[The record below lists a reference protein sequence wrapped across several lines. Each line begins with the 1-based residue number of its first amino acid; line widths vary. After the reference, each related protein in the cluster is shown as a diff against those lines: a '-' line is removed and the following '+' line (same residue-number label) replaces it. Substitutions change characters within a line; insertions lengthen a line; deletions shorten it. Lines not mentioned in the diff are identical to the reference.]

1 MIGDGK
7 RRPLQRFRLSR
18 KAIHILW
25 PHDKDETMNDLNPLR
40 PIEAYPSRTSADIR
54 YSDLDRQGHVNNAV
68 FATFSEVGRVAFMYD
83 PERPL
88 ATEGRSFVVARL
100 LIDFR
105 AELFWPGSV
114 EIGTGVLKV
123 GRSSFTLAQGI
134 FNDGRLVAT
143 AEAAIVMVDK
153 ETRRSTP
160 LPPQTVDVLQ
170 SLRLSDSPQE

>member
-1 MIGDGK
+1 MKDPNAL
-7 RRPLQRFRLSR
+7 RPL
-18 KAIHILW
+18 
-25 PHDKDETMNDLNPLR
+25 
-40 PIEAYPSRTSADIR
+40 EAYPSRTSADIR

-83 PERPL
+83 PDRPL
-88 ATEGRSFVVARL
+88 AVEGQSFVIARL
-100 LIDFR
+100 LINFR

-114 EIGTGVLKV
+114 EIGTGVVRV

-143 AEAAIVMVDK
+143 AEATIVMVDQ

-160 LPPQTVDVLQ
+160 LPSQTMDVLH
-170 SLRLSDSPQE
+170 SLRLADTPHG

>member
-1 MIGDGK
+1 MTETSAH
-7 RRPLQRFRLSR
+7 RPL
-18 KAIHILW
+18 
-25 PHDKDETMNDLNPLR
+25 
-40 PIEAYPSRTSADIR
+40 EAYPSRTSADIR

-88 ATEGRSFVVARL
+88 ASEGKSFVIARL

-105 AELFWPGSV
+105 AELFWPGTV
-114 EIGTGVLKV
+114 DIGTGVMRI

-143 AEAAIVMVDK
+143 TQATIVMVDK
-153 ETRRSTP
+153 QTRRSTS
-160 LPPQTVDVLQ
+160 LPPQTLDILQ
-170 SLRLSDSPQE
+170 SLTLADLAPE